1 MKKLMLATA
10 LAVFGAAP
18 AVAAQP
24 SLTLRAAQA
33 TVGYGAS
40 ATLSGTL
47 SGGHSGQSV
56 EIQAQACGQAAFKK
70 LASVST
76 TAGPVVGAFIYT
88 AKPTIDTTY
97 QAKLKGSTS
106 PSVAVKVA
114 PLLTLQR
121 RALGKFG
128 VSATAAQSFV
138 GKYVVFQRRRGTKWV
153 TQKKVTLASV
163 KTATAPTEVSSAS
176 FRLKLPAGLRVRA
189 VLPGTQAGACYT
201 ASKSKVIRS

>member
-1 MKKLMLATA
+1 M
-10 LAVFGAAP
+10 GP
-18 AVAAQP
+18 RP
-24 SLTLRAAQA
+24 AAQA
-33 TVGYGAS
+33 AVGYGAS

-47 SGGHSGQSV
+47 SGGHSSQSV

-106 PSVAVKVA
+106 PSVTVKVA

-121 RALGKFG
+121 RALGQRG
-128 VSATAAQSFV
+128 VVVGVAQLVGQGGDRVEAAGEVHEDAAVSPDGSHAERPAPLPVARLGVDPVLVDGPPGQP
-138 GKYVVFQRRRGTKWV
+138 GQRG
-153 TQKKVTLASV
+153 
-163 KTATAPTEVSSAS
+163 
-176 FRLKLPAGLRVRA
+176 
-189 VLPGTQAGACYT
+189 
-201 ASKSKVIRS
+201 